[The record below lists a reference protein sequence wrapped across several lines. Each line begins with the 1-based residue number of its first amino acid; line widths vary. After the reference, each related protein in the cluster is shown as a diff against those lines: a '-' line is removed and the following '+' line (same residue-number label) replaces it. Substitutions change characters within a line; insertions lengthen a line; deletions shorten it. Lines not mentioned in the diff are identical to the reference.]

1 MNWEIIPEKHNPLI
15 NKKNIFF
22 SLCYK
27 VFKKMIYFKFIGL
40 RWEGFYLK
48 SYINLNFGFTSD
60 SKPFISSKKNK
71 LKMSTNT

>member
-48 SYINLNFGFTSD
+48 SYINLNF
-60 SKPFISSKKNK
+60 
-71 LKMSTNT
+71 